1 MGPLVLLGFLAFF
14 VASLVVGVRLL
25 LLWRRSRELPE
36 LLIGIGVLGI
46 GPVGFGLM
54 MLGQTLM
61 KGGSSTAG
69 TAVFA
74 TAQVAV
80 YTGVLAK
87 YFFNWRVYYPSNKV
101 VGALV
106 LAAGS
111 GLVGLT
117 LHRTMLSGFVPP
129 ATPDALSLTS
139 TGLQLGALFWGSLEA
154 LRYWGRMRKRT
165 RLGLADPAVT
175 NRFLLWGIGAGAA
188 GLGTAIGTVASIL
201 LGMPSLQIPWVVA
214 VSSAHGMVAAVAMWL
229 AFLPPQSWLRFVR
242 REVRASQA

>member
-1 MGPLVLLGFLAFF
+1 MGPLVLSGFLAFF
-14 VASLVVGVRLL
+14 VASLVVGVRLI

-54 MLGQTLM
+54 MLGQTLL
-61 KGGSSTAG
+61 KTGYDTSASSI
-69 TAVFA
+69 FA
-74 TAQVAV
+74 AAQLAV

-87 YFFNWRVYYPSNKV
+87 YVFNWRVYYPSSKAV
-101 VGALV
+101 AALV
-106 LAAGS
+106 TTAAT
-111 GLVGLT
+111 GLLVLT
-117 LHRTMLSGFVPP
+117 VHRSTISGFVPP
-129 ATPDALSLTS
+129 ATPDALSLSS
-139 TGLQLGALFWGSLEA
+139 TCLQLGALFWGSLEA

-188 GLGTAIGTVASIL
+188 GLGTAIGTVASIA
-201 LGMPSLQIPWVVA
+201 LGIPSLQIPWVVA

-229 AFLPPQSWLRFVR
+229 AFLPPSGWLRFVR
-242 REVRASQA
+242 RSVRANQA